1 MPRTKQPI
9 IQPEADC
16 THSERRRGAMDTAIF
31 TVRTVLILLAEFDK
45 CRHTKTGSNKH
56 KYGCELCK
64 GLSSGGAEVK
74 YAWDICKC
82 IVDYAAYKACNNVV
96 PDTLQ

>member
-1 MPRTKQPI
+1 MSLILLQNVFSFISIPVVSVLYRLF
-9 IQPEADC
+9 A
-16 THSERRRGAMDTAIF
+16 
-31 TVRTVLILLAEFDK
+31 VLILLAEFDK
-45 CRHTKTGSNKH
+45 CRHTQTGSNKH